1 MNNINLDQFTENE
14 TQETDTT
21 SAIDKGLNIENL
33 RLSQNFDELAGVK
46 KPLTTV
52 PHRKPG
58 RHEFFRVKAEDG
70 YCLETMILEMKG
82 EQTSYLVDQ
91 TLWPSM
97 AGELTPKV
105 LLTCLNRQGVLFLWS
120 ARLPGQDGRQDP
132 WSRSALE
139 AAQMAKTNWIR
150 LAANMSLGAYDIF
163 VASSDLPD
171 PVWPN
176 VSFEE
181 ILGIAFRDQFIK
193 SIEHPVIRQLRGEI

>member
-1 MNNINLDQFTENE
+1 MNNIKLDQLTENE
-14 TQETDTT
+14 TRGADTT
-21 SAIDKGLNIENL
+21 SAVDNGFSIENL

-58 RHEFFRVKAEDG
+58 RHEFFMVMEKDE

-91 TLWPSM
+91 KLWPSM

-120 ARLPGQDGRQDP
+120 ARLPGQDGRLDP

-139 AAQMAKTNWIR
+139 AAQMAKTNWVR

-171 PVWPN
+171 PVWPD

-181 ILGIAFRDQFIK
+181 ILVIAFRDQFIK
-193 SIEHPVIRQLRGEI
+193 SLDHPVIRQLRGEI